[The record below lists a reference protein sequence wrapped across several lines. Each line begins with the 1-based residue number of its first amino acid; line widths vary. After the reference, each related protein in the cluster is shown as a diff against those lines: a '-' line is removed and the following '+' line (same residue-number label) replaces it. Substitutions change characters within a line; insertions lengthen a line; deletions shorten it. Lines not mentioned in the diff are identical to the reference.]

1 MEQPSPSR
9 PRKTKLVVIASAF
22 LVAAAGAWGGFY
34 YYSRLNDVPPFPART
49 PQAIRPA
56 VGVLV
61 APQVS
66 RAPSSQ
72 TPNEVPSQPSNLPER
87 PSFHVT
93 LKLQKELHE
102 ELGQAVLNELA
113 PVFPQLRRILG
124 EEPYE
129 RSEAP
134 YQQVF
139 FQLLEA
145 AEKAPVERKPAILFA
160 ADLVGSHLGCDT
172 SGMRDRLETVCSGLQ
187 KELARYDLKLKND
200 ELGGGLYYPHDLLWR
215 IWRDYPSTAW
225 GERAFVF
232 ILDHGWDTSA
242 TCEKGED
249 QTKEVI
255 RQGEA
260 FLQQRPH
267 SPYRGAVTLLVAEAY
282 ASWWS
287 LSNEP
292 AHSEISAYVNPKE
305 FQEGAEEARIKAVGY
320 FEQVLQLAP
329 GTKLSEFAQEVL
341 PPLRER
347 QVLDSYR
354 FFCVYD

>member
-1 MEQPSPSR
+1 MERSSTNR
-9 PRKTKLVVIASAF
+9 PRKTRLAVIASGF
-22 LVAAAGAWGGFY
+22 LVAAASVWVGFY
-34 YYSRLNDVPPFPART
+34 YYSRLHDVPPFPPRT
-49 PQAIRPA
+49 PPAIRPI

-61 APQVS
+61 TPQVS
-66 RAPSSQ
+66 RAPFSQ
-72 TPNEVPSQPSNLPER
+72 APGELPSPPRNLPER

-93 LKLQKELHE
+93 LRLQKEFHE

-129 RSEAP
+129 RSELP
-134 YQQVF
+134 YQQIF

-145 AEKAPVERKPAILFA
+145 AEKAPVGRRPALLFA

-172 SGMRDRLETVCSGLQ
+172 SGMRDQLEKVCGGLR
-187 KELARYDLKLKND
+187 KDLARFGITMKND

-215 IWRDYPSTAW
+215 IWRDYPETPW
-225 GERAFVF
+225 GQRAFVF

-249 QTKEVI
+249 QTREVI

-292 AHSEISAYVNPKE
+292 AVSDMSAYVDPNK
-305 FQEGAEEARIKAVGY
+305 FQEGAEEARIKAIGY

-329 GTKLSEFAQEVL
+329 GTKLSEFAQQAL
-341 PPLRER
+341 PPLREQ
-347 QVLDSYR
+347 QVLDNYR